1 MKSSVATTSTRS
13 CEPENLINPYY
24 TKQLTTTTMSFEVN
38 GTLVKKYETETKGES
53 FRVRDFVIKTDD
65 GSQYDNFVKFQT
77 TQDRTSI
84 IDDFNEG
91 DEMKVH
97 FDLRGRQWQDKYF
110 TNLNA
115 WRVEKVGGG
124 SGSAPTSNG
133 PSFDN
138 MPSASEEPSAEA
150 SDDLPF

>member
-1 MKSSVATTSTRS
+1 
-13 CEPENLINPYY
+13 
-24 TKQLTTTTMSFEVN
+24 MSFEVN

-124 SGSAPTSNG
+124 SGSAPASSG

>member
-1 MKSSVATTSTRS
+1 
-13 CEPENLINPYY
+13 
-24 TKQLTTTTMSFEVN
+24 MSFEIT

-53 FRVRDFVIKTDD
+53 FRVRDFVIKAND
-65 GSQYDNFVKFQT
+65 GGQYDNFVKFQT

-91 DEMKVH
+91 DELKVH

-115 WRVEKVGGG
+115 WRVEATTANA
-124 SGSAPTSNG
+124 APGNTSSDNPG
-133 PSFDN
+133 PFPQADDA
-138 MPSASEEPSAEA
+138 PVVEA
-150 SDDLPF
+150 DDDLPF

>member
-1 MKSSVATTSTRS
+1 
-13 CEPENLINPYY
+13 
-24 TKQLTTTTMSFEVN
+24 MSFEVN